1 MIIEKEEERMEDSR
15 ESKTCTDSSLCQG
28 LSHNMS
34 FKCHSK
40 HHIRFFPNNRWESK
54 GSEKL
59 HKLSNIMQ
67 VEIRY
72 LDSKA
77 SSIRLQTSFSVY
89 KENQALENEQNTIHS
104 AMHPPSIY

>member
-1 MIIEKEEERMEDSR
+1 
-15 ESKTCTDSSLCQG
+15 
-28 LSHNMS
+28 
-34 FKCHSK
+34 
-40 HHIRFFPNNRWESK
+40 
-54 GSEKL
+54 
-59 HKLSNIMQ
+59 MQ

>member
-1 MIIEKEEERMEDSR
+1 
-15 ESKTCTDSSLCQG
+15 
-28 LSHNMS
+28 
-34 FKCHSK
+34 
-40 HHIRFFPNNRWESK
+40 
-54 GSEKL
+54 
-59 HKLSNIMQ
+59 MQ

-104 AMHPPSIY
+104 SMHPPSIY